1 MRILAL
7 QVAGSIVCATALAQ
21 PVNKGLRFDSA
32 GVLDLAQP
40 QSMAGA
46 ADVPVMPLDQPDASN
61 IIAMTTPT
69 QEKATLPF
77 SDDAFGCKPPS
88 TACSAKHEATL
99 IGASD
104 GVAKRS
110 GSKLTVRSASFVDWK
125 MPESKN
131 ADGDGETHWYL
142 GSLKGSGYA
151 RVEVQFEH
159 DSPGSFLINPANG
172 RAVFVHNGSDVV
184 AMSPDGAHMATLD
197 VENAPMSL
205 RIADLDAKG
214 PTLSVQCE
222 GKTDTSNTH
231 LEFKGWH
238 DANAIDLALVSHA
251 ARSRLARAI
260 AVRLAKS
267 ASGWQL
273 ETADAD
279 SVTAAGFSC
288 RQAKP

>member
-1 MRILAL
+1 
-7 QVAGSIVCATALAQ
+7 
-21 PVNKGLRFDSA
+21 
-32 GVLDLAQP
+32 
-40 QSMAGA
+40 
-46 ADVPVMPLDQPDASN
+46 
-61 IIAMTTPT
+61 
-69 QEKATLPF
+69 
-77 SDDAFGCKPPS
+77 
-88 TACSAKHEATL
+88 
-99 IGASD
+99 
-104 GVAKRS
+104 
-110 GSKLTVRSASFVDWK
+110 
-125 MPESKN
+125 
-131 ADGDGETHWYL
+131 
-142 GSLKGSGYA
+142 
-151 RVEVQFEH
+151 
-159 DSPGSFLINPANG
+159 
-172 RAVFVHNGSDVV
+172 
-184 AMSPDGAHMATLD
+184 
-197 VENAPMSL
+197 MSL